1 MKKAVTFAGRIF
13 AAPLVAAALAG
24 CAAPV
29 ISDQEKQI
37 TKIVVLPV
45 VSPYGRSAQVR
56 GITSNVAYA
65 DWTQAADNRARSES
79 FTSAFDKDRK
89 TLGDKMTT
97 ALVSELRKA
106 GYQPSVFQGA
116 RPTGDDAEDVDY
128 AKLATEDPVLH
139 LWFDAAEMY
148 SPAQT
153 VDFMPRLNAGVRVL
167 RPQRPKA
174 YLLNEAFYYGADSR
188 GEKYWSAPSDAKYR
202 YKSFDTLFA
211 SEPQAAESMDAGVQA
226 IAVLV
231 AKELKQRYPVTAAK

>member
-1 MKKAVTFAGRIF
+1 MKRAVTFSGRIF
-13 AAPLVAAALAG
+13 AAALLAATLAG

-29 ISDQEKQI
+29 ITEQEKQI

-79 FTSAFDKDRK
+79 FSSAFDKERR
-89 TLGDKMTT
+89 TLGGKMTT

-106 GYQPSVFQGA
+106 GYEPTVFQGN
-116 RPTGDDAEDVDY
+116 RPTGNDAEDVDY
-128 AKLATEDPVLH
+128 AKLPTDDPVLH

-153 VDFMPRLNAGVRVL
+153 IDFMPRLNAGVRVV

-188 GEKYWSAPSDAKYR
+188 GEKYWSAPSDPKYR
-202 YKSFDTLFA
+202 YKSFETLFA
-211 SEPQAAESMDAGVQA
+211 SEPQAVESMDAGVQA

-231 AKELKQRYPVTAAK
+231 VKEFKQRYPVPAAK